1 MIISGGD
8 SLLCSRYLPRHATLL
23 CQGGM
28 FCDSP
33 SKAVQEN
40 TDEIAVA
47 CEQALRGALVEGQ
60 EKEGELATTF
70 LEFEL
75 LFYFPCGSLLTEL
88 SDLASTF
95 LMQIFKLQ
103 RRICKLSAPSFSL
116 PAIRCCT
123 CTV

>member
-8 SLLCSRYLPRHATLL
+8 SLPCCRYLPRHATLL

-33 SKAVQEN
+33 SKET

-47 CEQALRGALVEGQ
+47 CEQALRGALAAGQ
-60 EKEGELATTF
+60 EKEGKLATMF

-75 LFYFPCGSLLTEL
+75 LL
-88 SDLASTF
+88 
-95 LMQIFKLQ
+95 
-103 RRICKLSAPSFSL
+103 
-116 PAIRCCT
+116 
-123 CTV
+123 